1 VLVRSTPSGARVL
14 VNGTPRGETPLAI
27 RDLDFGTHTI
37 AVEAPGYPRW
47 QQTVT
52 LTADRPA
59 QSFEVALDTPGSAAG
74 GAAPAGTP
82 SAGAVPGGRAPA
94 GTATAGLQIDSRPAG
109 AQVWVDG
116 APAGVTPLLL
126 LKVSVGTHSV
136 RIELPGFRP
145 WTTSVSVA
153 TGERTRVAASLEQ

>member
-1 VLVRSTPSGARVL
+1 VL
-14 VNGTPRGETPLAI
+14 VNGTPRGLTPLAV
-27 RDLDFGTHTI
+27 RDLEFGTHTI

-52 LTADRPA
+52 LTAERPA
-59 QSFEVALDTPGSAAG
+59 QSFEVALDNPAAASG

-82 SAGAVPGGRAPA
+82 PAGAAPGGRAPA
-94 GTATAGLQIDSRPAG
+94 GTATAGLQVDSRPAG

-116 APAGVTPLLL
+116 TPAGVTPLLL
-126 LKVSVGTHSV
+126 PNVSVGIHSV

-145 WTTSVSVA
+145 WTTTVSVA
-153 TGERTRVAASLEQ
+153 TGERARVAASLEQ